1 MQGFSI
7 ANNRLW
13 GVRQEERGGGG
24 QGETRLVFFFPLFFY
39 FYVQFL
45 IKGIDDIL
53 HICVDWA
60 PSSKKN

>member
-1 MQGFSI
+1 MGSET
-7 ANNRLW
+7 RR
-13 GVRQEERGGGG
+13 GRGGGGG